1 MRKRNLFLLFAF
13 LFFITVL
20 HSCNGN
26 HEENKIQT
34 KNINTV
40 ENELSAKESTLIK
53 SINTYP
59 DSLLCKENL
68 IQFYR
73 ANNQY
78 DKAIKSVNQFILDDS
93 LNIRFIHIKGVLLM
107 ENSDTIEAVKC
118 FEKCLSIYPLS
129 LDLINLGAIYAN
141 QQNIKSISIA
151 DKLLNEFKDE
161 AEKEAY
167 FIKGSYYSNIGNKK
181 MAITYFDSCINHT
194 ITFMEAYREKA
205 LALAEERK
213 YKEAISTL
221 KKAVT
226 LNNNYPEGYFYLG
239 KIYEKTKDISNAVE
253 AYQTALLYDPSY
265 KEAAEAIK
273 RLNHQ

>member
-1 MRKRNLFLLFAF
+1 MTKRNLFLLLAS
-13 LFFITVL
+13 LLFITVL
-20 HSCNGN
+20 YSCNGN

-34 KNINTV
+34 KNINPA
-40 ENELSAKESTLIK
+40 EIEFSAKESTLIK

-73 ANNQY
+73 TNNQY
-78 DKAIKSVNQFILDDS
+78 DKAIKSANQFINEDS
-93 LNIRFIHIKGVLLM
+93 LNIRLIHIKGVLLM
-107 ENSDTIEAVKC
+107 ENSDTIEAVKY
-118 FEKCLSIYPLS
+118 FEKCISIYPLS

-141 QQNIKSISIA
+141 QQNVKSISIA
-151 DKLLNEFKDE
+151 DKLLNEFRDE

-167 FIKGSYYSNIGNKK
+167 FIKGSYYSSIGNKK
-181 MAITYFDSCINHT
+181 MAINYFDSCINNT

-205 LALAEERK
+205 LMLAEEGK

-221 KKAVT
+221 KRALT

-239 KIYEKTKDISNAVE
+239 QIYEKTKDFSHAVE
-253 AYQTALLYDPSY
+253 AYQTALLYDKSY
-265 KEAAEAIK
+265 KEAADAIK